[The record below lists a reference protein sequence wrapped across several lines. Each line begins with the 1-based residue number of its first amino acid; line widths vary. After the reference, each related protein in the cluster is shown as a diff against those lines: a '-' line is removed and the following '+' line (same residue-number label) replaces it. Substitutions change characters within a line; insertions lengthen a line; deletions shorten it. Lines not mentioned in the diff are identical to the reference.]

1 MTGLEAGAV
10 MLAALAVTLLAGM
23 PIAFALGASG
33 ILGLLLTRGWDSLSF
48 LVSSKPY
55 SLTAEL
61 TLIIVPLFLF
71 MGHLAFSAG
80 LSAKAFAAARAWVGH
95 IRGGLAMTTILACAG
110 FATVSGT
117 SVATAA
123 TMSRIAIP
131 EMLRA
136 GYSQRMSAGAV
147 AAGGTL
153 GVMIPPS
160 GVLVIYSIATG
171 TPLADLLLAAI
182 VPGLLTAAAYM
193 AGIYVMARLRP
204 ETVARTVLPRAGW
217 KERIGTT
224 ARSWEVGLLFA
235 IVIGS
240 IYLGVATPTEAA
252 AVGAATALGIALLR
266 LKGDWRALRGG
277 LTETAVSTAA
287 IFALVIGSGLFGLG
301 LTTTQV
307 PQQLAGWVGSLDLP
321 PTVLLILVLIPF
333 LILGAVV
340 DGLSMILLTM
350 PVVFPIIQE
359 AGINPVLFGI
369 LVTKMAEIGVISP
382 PVGLN
387 VFVVKGSYPDLN
399 LGEAFKGCAPFVV
412 IELVVV
418 ALLIAVPQISL
429 ILIS

>member
-1 MTGLEAGAV
+1 MTGLEAGAL
-10 MLAALAVTLLAGM
+10 MLAALVVTLLAGM

-33 ILGLLLTRGWDSLSF
+33 LLGLVVTRGWDSLSF

-136 GYSQRMSAGAV
+136 GYSQRMAAGAV

-193 AGIYVMARLRP
+193 AGVYAMARLRP
-204 ETVARTVLPRAGW
+204 ETVAAETLPRARWG
-217 KERIGTT
+217 ERLAATG
-224 ARSWEVGLLFA
+224 RSWEAGLLFA

-252 AVGAATALGIALLR
+252 AVGAATALAMALFR
-266 LKGDWRALRGG
+266 LHGDWRRLKGG

-287 IFALVIGSGLFGLG
+287 IFALVVGSGLFGLG
-301 LTTTQV
+301 LTTTQL
-307 PQQLAGWVGSLDLP
+307 PQQLAGWVGGLELS
-321 PTVLLILVLIPF
+321 PTLLLILVLIPF

-350 PVVFPIIQE
+350 PVVFPIIQD

-387 VFVVKGSYPDLN
+387 VFVVKGAYPDLD

-412 IELVVV
+412 VELIVV
-418 ALLIAVPQISL
+418 A
-429 ILIS
+429 ILIVAPQLTLGLL